1 MLFLRHIPIPEIRI
15 AGVSIRT
22 ILAFPAI
29 QRTHA
34 MLEMIPLAEAGVGFG
49 ITILHP
55 LVNSKITRTAETLW
69 LYFVLF
75 GLEPENLAGITLT
88 APTVKPWHNFR
99 I

>member
-1 MLFLRHIPIPEIRI
+1 
-15 AGVSIRT
+15 
-22 ILAFPAI
+22 
-29 QRTHA
+29 
-34 MLEMIPLAEAGVGFG
+34 MLEMIAFAEACIGFC
-49 ITILHP
+49 IAIIHP
-55 LVNSKITRTAETLW
+55 LVNSKITRTAETLR